1 MEAAATQLGIEIQS
15 FPMRGSEQLERI
27 FEAAVQARAQ
37 AVLLMEDPMIQA
49 NRARIV
55 ELATRQWLPVMAEF
69 RPFVAAGALM
79 SYGAN
84 QVEMWR
90 GAAAYVDRIL
100 KGADPATLPIARPIK
115 YELVINLRTSK
126 VLDLAIPLALQ
137 VAADEIIE

>member
-1 MEAAATQLGIEIQS
+1 
-15 FPMRGSEQLERI
+15 MRGSEQLERI

-55 ELATRQWLPVMAEF
+55 ELATRQRLPVMAEF
-69 RPFVAAGALM
+69 RPSVAAGALM